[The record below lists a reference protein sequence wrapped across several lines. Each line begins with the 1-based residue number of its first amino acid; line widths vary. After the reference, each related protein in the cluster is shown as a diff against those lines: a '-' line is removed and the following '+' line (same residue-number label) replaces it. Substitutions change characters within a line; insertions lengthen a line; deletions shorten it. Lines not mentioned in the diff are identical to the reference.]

1 MLYEEMRFKKT
12 GEVVRVY
19 DITNGVATIFDPSL
33 YQKQNN
39 GWTMVKA
46 SQVVPM
52 DFPLNSRDYVSKTKR
67 NKAKSRMQLLNAT
80 WKTTDGRLWNH
91 SDIDTAVQH
100 EVELMENEGNLNKVI
115 RNG

>member
-52 DFPLNSRDYVSKTKR
+52 DFPLNSRDYISKTKR

-80 WKTTDGRLWNH
+80 WRTTDGRLWNH
-91 SDIDTAVQH
+91 SDITSAVKH
-100 EVELMENEGNLNKVI
+100 ELKLMESEKHIDETVGE
-115 RNG
+115 